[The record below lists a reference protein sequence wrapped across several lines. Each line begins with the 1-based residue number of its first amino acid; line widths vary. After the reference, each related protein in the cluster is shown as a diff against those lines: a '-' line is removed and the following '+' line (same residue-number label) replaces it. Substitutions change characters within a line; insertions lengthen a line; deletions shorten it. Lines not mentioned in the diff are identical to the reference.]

1 MHQLGNRAEEAT
13 AAGFA
18 GVAFGFLGEFASALP
33 HADRGVEIARDLH
46 DPFAEAAA
54 LHYRSMVHDQQGA
67 WEQALRDWDTARRL
81 AEGVGDRFRV
91 YVVSLWSGWA
101 ATKAGNPALGRSLLE
116 QALALADQLGT
127 TLQVALGN
135 AFLAACRVALSDLET
150 VPARCQEALQTAD
163 PLVRAVAS
171 RALGEALS
179 RETTVPPPQAEQ
191 AIGDAIR
198 LFKELGFRPE
208 LARSYVCHARLLQ
221 QWGQR
226 ETATRYLSEAIVMFR
241 DMGMAWDLERAE
253 QALREL

>member
-1 MHQLGNRAEEAT
+1 
-13 AAGFA
+13 
-18 GVAFGFLGEFASALP
+18 
-33 HADRGVEIARDLH
+33 
-46 DPFAEAAA
+46 
-54 LHYRSMVHDQQGA
+54 VHDQQGA